1 MKLYIFILSIILTN
15 SIRPNGIHR
24 LLRDLNIRPPINIDI
39 TQDDN
44 SILKQLRTIY
54 IHNSGMDEHCIN
66 DTLDGKKLYNITKT
80 FILSDILRNLE
91 NTDISESKKLEYL
104 EQYDDWNDSSKYT
117 TDLTNGGLFDDWNFT
132 I

>member
-1 MKLYIFILSIILTN
+1 MKLYIFILGLILPN

-24 LLRDLNIRPPINIDI
+24 LLRDLNIRPPINIDV
-39 TQDDN
+39 TQDDT

-54 IHNSGMDEHCIN
+54 IHNSGMDEHYIN

-91 NTDISESKKLEYL
+91 NSEISESKKLEYL
-104 EQYDDWNDSSKYT
+104 ARYDDWQESSKYS
-117 TDLTNGGLFDDWNFT
+117 TDLTKGGLFDDWNFT

>member
-1 MKLYIFILSIILTN
+1 MKLYIFILGVIL
-15 SIRPNGIHR
+15 PNGTHR
-24 LLRDLNIRPPINIDI
+24 LLRDLNVRPPINIDV

-44 SILKQLRTIY
+44 SILKQPRYVY

-80 FILSDILRNLE
+80 FILADILLNLE
-91 NTDISESKKLEYL
+91 NSEISESKKLEYL
-104 EQYDDWNDSSKYT
+104 TIYDDWKDSSKYT
-117 TDLTNGGLFDDWNFT
+117 PDLTNGGLFDDWNFT

>member
-1 MKLYIFILSIILTN
+1 
-15 SIRPNGIHR
+15 
-24 LLRDLNIRPPINIDI
+24 
-39 TQDDN
+39 
-44 SILKQLRTIY
+44 
-54 IHNSGMDEHCIN
+54 MDEHCIN

-104 EQYDDWNDSSKYT
+104 TQYDDWKDTSKYT
-117 TDLTNGGLFDDWNFT
+117 PDLTNGGLFDDWNFT